1 MSLNQALKIKFVLVS
16 VSVAH
21 ELEFSPDTTIGAVK
35 AEIIKNFAIGSGV
48 VKIRG
53 PNDYRLDED
62 HQKLSSYTF
71 LHDEETAV
79 ISVYEV
85 EKVEPYVMPE
95 KFQVVIPAEHP
106 NEQDKVIP
114 IRVYKPSQKKPYL
127 GGYRSKINGIV
138 YHHASAQTVKVRR
151 LRWQDQNEKAHRTT
165 QTAEYKTRSTQSN
178 RESGTQMSR
187 PDLYL
192 DGKNDKVL
200 RPKTYFTAAELA
212 ELKERMV
219 LQLQCAWRCYV
230 ARVRTQKKRD
240 QLEERQRLIDEANQK
255 KKQEAAELKQRN
267 FERRKHP
274 RTIEDFEILYNELES
289 WRYNENKRIKG
300 LGLPKVEEQ
309 KELQELLAKET
320 KLLQT
325 IDRLKTIAAKE
336 NKKLKVQKML
346 QLMSE
351 PKKWELRTTD
361 VAEVHTPFTT
371 RSKELMDLYNGLISR
386 GQTVDSRLEM
396 LLHVK
401 WTVKE
406 FDCTLTRDLVDL
418 IDRESDLLNRGRSG
432 KSLEGLRKRIATL
445 FLQFIETPS
454 FNPEATRFQRV
465 ETNEPEKQPLDTR
478 TRKFW

>member
-21 ELEFSPDTTIGAVK
+21 ELEFSPDTTIGTVK
-35 AEIIKNFAIGSGV
+35 AEIIKNFAIGSGI

-71 LHDEETAV
+71 LLDEETAV

-85 EKVEPYVMPE
+85 EKTEPYIMPE
-95 KFQVVIPAEHP
+95 KFQVVIPPEHSD
-106 NEQDKVIP
+106 EEEKVIP
-114 IRVYKPSQKKPYL
+114 IRVHKYDQKKAYL
-127 GGYRSKINGIV
+127 GGFRNKINGVV

-151 LRWQDQNEKAHRTT
+151 LRWQDQNEKSHRTT
-165 QTAEYKTRSTQSN
+165 QTAEYKTRSTQSS

-192 DGKNDKVL
+192 DGKNDKFL
-200 RPKTYFTAAELA
+200 RPKPYFTAAELA

-230 ARVRTQKKRD
+230 SRVRTQKKRD

-255 KKQEAAELKQRN
+255 KKQEEAELKQRN

-300 LGLPKVEEQ
+300 LRLPKEEEQ
-309 KELQELLAKET
+309 KLLQQLLAKET

-325 IDRLKTIAAKE
+325 IDRLKIIAAKE
-336 NKKLKVQKML
+336 NKKLKVQKKL
-346 QLMSE
+346 NLMSM

-386 GQTVDSRLEM
+386 NLSVDGRLDM

-406 FDCTLTRDLVDL
+406 FDCSLTRDLVDL
-418 IDRESDLLNRGRSG
+418 IDRETDLLNRGRSG

>member
-1 MSLNQALKIKFVLVS
+1 MLDWLPDAFVFLRHARKIFDGLFIY
-16 VSVAH
+16 
-21 ELEFSPDTTIGAVK
+21 FSI
-35 AEIIKNFAIGSGV
+35 
-48 VKIRG
+48 
-53 PNDYRLDED
+53 
-62 HQKLSSYTF
+62 Q
-71 LHDEETAV
+71 
-79 ISVYEV
+79 
-85 EKVEPYVMPE
+85 
-95 KFQVVIPAEHP
+95 
-106 NEQDKVIP
+106 
-114 IRVYKPSQKKPYL
+114 
-127 GGYRSKINGIV
+127 
-138 YHHASAQTVKVRR
+138 
-151 LRWQDQNEKAHRTT
+151 
-165 QTAEYKTRSTQSN
+165 
-178 RESGTQMSR
+178 
-187 PDLYL
+187 
-192 DGKNDKVL
+192 L
-200 RPKTYFTAAELA
+200 RPKPYFTASELA

-230 ARVRTQKKRD
+230 SRVRTQKKRD

-255 KKQEAAELKQRN
+255 KKQEEAELKQRN

-300 LGLPKVEEQ
+300 LGLPKEEEQ
-309 KELQELLAKET
+309 KLLQQLLAKET

-325 IDRLKTIAAKE
+325 IDRLKIIAAKE
-336 NKKLKVQKML
+336 NKKLKVQKKL
-346 QLMSE
+346 DLMSM

-386 GQTVDSRLEM
+386 NQSVDGRLDM

-406 FDCTLTRDLVDL
+406 FDCSLTRDLVDL
-418 IDRESDLLNRGRSG
+418 IDRETDLLNRGRSG

-465 ETNEPEKQPLDTR
+465 DTNEPEKQPLDTR

>member
-1 MSLNQALKIKFVLVS
+1 
-16 VSVAH
+16 
-21 ELEFSPDTTIGAVK
+21 
-35 AEIIKNFAIGSGV
+35 
-48 VKIRG
+48 
-53 PNDYRLDED
+53 
-62 HQKLSSYTF
+62 
-71 LHDEETAV
+71 
-79 ISVYEV
+79 
-85 EKVEPYVMPE
+85 
-95 KFQVVIPAEHP
+95 
-106 NEQDKVIP
+106 
-114 IRVYKPSQKKPYL
+114 
-127 GGYRSKINGIV
+127 
-138 YHHASAQTVKVRR
+138 
-151 LRWQDQNEKAHRTT
+151 
-165 QTAEYKTRSTQSN
+165 
-178 RESGTQMSR
+178 MSR

-192 DGKNDKVL
+192 DGKNDKVVCVVVHVCLVCAMPMPDSLYFDCICCRHLSQL

-240 QLEERQRLIDEANQK
+240 QLEERQRLIDVANQK

>member
-1 MSLNQALKIKFVLVS
+1 
-16 VSVAH
+16 
-21 ELEFSPDTTIGAVK
+21 
-35 AEIIKNFAIGSGV
+35 
-48 VKIRG
+48 
-53 PNDYRLDED
+53 
-62 HQKLSSYTF
+62 
-71 LHDEETAV
+71 
-79 ISVYEV
+79 
-85 EKVEPYVMPE
+85 
-95 KFQVVIPAEHP
+95 
-106 NEQDKVIP
+106 
-114 IRVYKPSQKKPYL
+114 
-127 GGYRSKINGIV
+127 
-138 YHHASAQTVKVRR
+138 
-151 LRWQDQNEKAHRTT
+151 
-165 QTAEYKTRSTQSN
+165 
-178 RESGTQMSR
+178 MSR

-274 RTIEDFEILYNELES
+274 RTVEDFEILYNELES

-325 IDRLKTIAAKE
+325 IDRLKTIASKE

-346 QLMSE
+346 KLMSE

-371 RSKELMDLYNGLISR
+371 RSKELMELYNGLISR

-418 IDRESDLLNRGRSG
+418 IDRESSINSLDLVVKGVCTSATSVVRSSHFLG
-432 KSLEGLRKRIATL
+432 SDMSFSIFCTLSFLFSLEAIVLSRSMVCSNFVSFANNSCSSFCSSTFGSPRPLIRLFSLYLHDSSSLYKISKSSTVRGCFRRSKLRCFSSAASCFFFWLASSIRRCR
-445 FLQFIETPS
+445 S
-454 FNPEATRFQRV
+454 SNWSRFFCV
-465 ETNEPEKQPLDTR
+465 R
-478 TRKFW
+478 TRAT